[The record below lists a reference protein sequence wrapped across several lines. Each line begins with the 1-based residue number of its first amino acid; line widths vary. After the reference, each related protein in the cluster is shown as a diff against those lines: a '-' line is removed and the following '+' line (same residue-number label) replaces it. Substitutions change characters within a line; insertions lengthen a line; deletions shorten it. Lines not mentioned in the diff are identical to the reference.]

1 MTEPD
6 IRRTENVEEVGK
18 GRARD
23 IDVCDMHN
31 AGKIL
36 VFEVL
41 GEVSRVLSEEVEQDP
56 EERALNLESPQLPCD
71 MAYTESHTLILTI
84 SSRINRVG
92 CSSSSS
98 SGLFVEDTSL
108 IGGIS
113 SKDMS
118 EEEMLLIVGVGGSG
132 GRFSMAS

>member
-1 MTEPD
+1 M
-6 IRRTENVEEVGK
+6 EEVGK
-18 GRARD
+18 CGARD
-23 IDVCDMHN
+23 VDICDMYD
-31 AGKIL
+31 ARKIL
-36 VFEVL
+36 FCKVL
-41 GEVSRVLSEEVEQDP
+41 GEVSRVLSEEVERDP
-56 EERALNLESPQLPCD
+56 EQCALDLESPQLQRGI
-71 MAYTESHTLILTI
+71 AYTEPHTLILTI

-98 SGLFVEDTSL
+98 SGLFVEDASL

-118 EEEMLLIVGVGGSG
+118 EEETLLIVGVGGSG